1 VFTTFDRYLLKRY
14 FHVFVI
20 GFIATYGL
28 YVVFD
33 GFTNI
38 DGFQAGAEKVSSN
51 DLNGLEVEQNASTS
65 LLWIMLEFYFY
76 QSSLFFDMISP
87 ILSVLAGV
95 VVFSLMV
102 RHGELNPV
110 LSAGIPT
117 YRLAIPLAM
126 ATIIVNCVMCLNQE
140 VIIPSIADKLQAERG
155 DMASS
160 AQFVEPVY
168 DFSTRIM
175 INGQEVFLTE
185 QKMKNAEFVLSKP
198 MVHDFVTVKS
208 DTAIY
213 QTPTQTRPGGW
224 LLKQAT
230 PSYQE
235 LEIAEFA
242 REIIQP
248 GPEPN
253 EIFIVTDVGCDQ
265 LCNRNFSSLISTSDL
280 IARINNPSFSDLS
293 IRKQKLDL
301 HSRLTRPIM
310 NLIAVL
316 ISIPF
321 VLRKESRSLI
331 LNIAICACVMGGL
344 FGISQCFLYMGSTK
358 LISPDQAAWFPVIT
372 NGTLAAWFTNRVQT

>member
-1 VFTTFDRYLLKRY
+1 MGNVFTTFDRYLLKRY

-38 DGFQAGAEKVSSN
+38 DGFQSGADEDS
-51 DLNGLEVEQNASTS
+51 STS
-65 LLWIMLEFYFY
+65 LLWIMLEYYLY
-76 QSSLFFDMISP
+76 QSAIFFDMVSP
-87 ILSVLAGV
+87 ILTVLAGV

-117 YRLAIPLAM
+117 YRLAIPLAL
-126 ATIIVNCVMCLNQE
+126 ATIIVNCMICLNQE
-140 VIIPSIADKLQAERG
+140 VIIPAIADKVQAERG
-155 DMASS
+155 DMGSS

-175 INGQEVFLTE
+175 INGQELFLTE
-185 QKMKNAEFVLSKP
+185 QKMNKAEFVLSKP
-198 MVHDFVTVKS
+198 MVHAFVTVKS
-208 DTAIY
+208 EFAVY
-213 QTPTQTRPGGW
+213 QKQTESRPGGW
-224 LLKQAT
+224 LLKQAS
-230 PSYQE
+230 PRYQE

-242 REIIQP
+242 RDIILP
-248 GPEPN
+248 GAEPD
-253 EIFIVTDVGCDQ
+253 EMFIVTDVGCDQ
-265 LCNRNFSSLISTSDL
+265 LCNRNLSSLISTPDL

-301 HSRLTRPIM
+301 HSRLTRPLM

-331 LNIAICACVMGGL
+331 LNIAVCACVMGGL
-344 FGISQCFLYMGSTK
+344 FGISQCFLYMGSAK